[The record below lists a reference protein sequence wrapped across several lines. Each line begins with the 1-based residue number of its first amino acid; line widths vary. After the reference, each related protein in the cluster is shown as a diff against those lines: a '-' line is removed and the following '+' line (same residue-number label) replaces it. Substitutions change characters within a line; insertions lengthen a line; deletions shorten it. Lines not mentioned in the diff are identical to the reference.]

1 MNRSTPLGRR
11 WVFDCVVVSPRT
23 KHSRDERTAPHQP
36 KTDLADEQHSKPRLR
51 PRRTLPRGA
60 AAAETQML
68 DIEPDEREEHHLQL
82 ALAPD
87 GPLIPTPGTTLIPA
101 EDYIRL
107 YPPGKW
113 RDPVLYV
120 ETTDLIGDD
129 WTYDMDEVDKQWL
142 DETNEAAGRRI
153 GMNLTVATVI
163 SEEEF
168 EVVMGLLER
177 FTAEQVLTDGP
188 PPAHIFET
196 SSSYSPARLLCI
208 AHDIYPHWKNRR
220 GPGGRVRPSLNYHD
234 KDFLDPGYIC
244 FRKRAN
250 RRPRRARPLL
260 TDPRGTDV
268 VKAVAAALAD
278 MQYVPPRSETPHVS
292 MQPFLPT
299 SAPAPNSALRRPVE
313 LQFSST
319 QSQQEKRLEMNRIAA
334 QNSRARRKAQFAY
347 LERRVIE
354 LEEENRQLR
363 AAQQA
368 SVSAAPRNADLAGE
382 ARSPAEERNVELR
395 ERARALESAIMEGL
409 VRYGTKSGGTEGSC
423 I

>member
-1 MNRSTPLGRR
+1 M
-11 WVFDCVVVSPRT
+11 
-23 KHSRDERTAPHQP
+23 
-36 KTDLADEQHSKPRLR
+36 
-51 PRRTLPRGA
+51 
-60 AAAETQML
+60 
-68 DIEPDEREEHHLQL
+68 
-82 ALAPD
+82 
-87 GPLIPTPGTTLIPA
+87 
-101 EDYIRL
+101 
-107 YPPGKW
+107 
-113 RDPVLYV
+113 
-120 ETTDLIGDD
+120 ETTDSIGED

-153 GMNLTVATVI
+153 GMNLSVATVI

-177 FTAEQVLTDGP
+177 FTAEQVLTDGSP
-188 PPAHIFET
+188 SAHIFDT

-268 VKAVAAALAD
+268 VKAGVAALAD
-278 MQYVPPRSETPHVS
+278 MQ
-292 MQPFLPT
+292 FLPT
-299 SAPAPNSALRRPVE
+299 SAPAPNSVLRPTVE

-319 QSQQEKRLEMNRIAA
+319 QSQQEKRLEMNQIAA

-363 AAQQA
+363 TAQEA
-368 SVSAAPRNADLAGE
+368 SMSAAPRNAELSGE

-395 ERARALESAIMEGL
+395 EQARALESAIMEGL
-409 VRYGTKSGGTEGSC
+409 VRLQRYGTKSGGAEMEIGIDRSLRSL
-423 I
+423 

>member
-1 MNRSTPLGRR
+1 
-11 WVFDCVVVSPRT
+11 
-23 KHSRDERTAPHQP
+23 
-36 KTDLADEQHSKPRLR
+36 
-51 PRRTLPRGA
+51 
-60 AAAETQML
+60 
-68 DIEPDEREEHHLQL
+68 
-82 ALAPD
+82 
-87 GPLIPTPGTTLIPA
+87 
-101 EDYIRL
+101 
-107 YPPGKW
+107 
-113 RDPVLYV
+113 
-120 ETTDLIGDD
+120 
-129 WTYDMDEVDKQWL
+129 MDEVDKQWL

-153 GMNLTVATVI
+153 GMNLSVATVI

-188 PPAHIFET
+188 PPAHIFDT

-268 VKAVAAALAD
+268 VKAGVAALA
-278 MQYVPPRSETPHVS
+278 PRI
-292 MQPFLPT
+292 
-299 SAPAPNSALRRPVE
+299 AAA
-313 LQFSST
+313 FSSI

-334 QNSRARRKAQFAY
+334 QDSRARRKAQFAY

-363 AAQQA
+363 TAQEA
-368 SVSAAPRNADLAGE
+368 SMSAAPRNADLSGE

-395 ERARALESAIMEGL
+395 EQARALESAIMEGL
-409 VRYGTKSGGTEGSC
+409 VRLQRYGTKSGGTEMGIGIDRSLRSL
-423 I
+423 